1 MFNLLGEINLSL
13 ATDKRVYQ
21 VGDTPTYILQAGIPG
36 SQVYW
41 TSFKNG
47 VWTGED
53 NAGYTQTIGANG
65 TVELPAGGP
74 WTENDVGAWIK
85 QARVIDPDGNTRL
98 LQVSFNVIPKAS
110 NATTPSAAPPPNELF
125 SGETNVFG
133 TTVPLPPIVVY
144 GVGAFIGWQIIQSFL
159 GKRR

>member
-1 MFNLLGEINLSL
+1 MFNLLGEISLSL

-21 VGDTPTYILQAGIPG
+21 VGDTPSYILQAGIPG
-36 SQVYW
+36 SEVYW

-53 NAGYTQTIGANG
+53 NAGYAQTIGANG

-74 WTENDVGAWIK
+74 WTDSDVGRWTK
-85 QARVIDPDGNTRL
+85 QARVIDPDGNTKL
-98 LQVSFNVIPKAS
+98 LQVSFDVVPAAS
-110 NATTPSAAPPPNELF
+110 STAPSAAAPSNDLF
-125 SGETNVFG
+125 SGETSIFG
-133 TTVPLPPIVVY
+133 TTIPLPPIVVY
-144 GVGAFIGWQIIQSFL
+144 GVGGYLGWQILQSF